1 MGNRTTLVAVAIGLA
16 VTASV
21 SADDNVR
28 QVQEKLRDGGFYSGE
43 VDGAYSSQL
52 AAALTRYQV
61 RKGLAVTGQLDEDTS
76 NALGANPAVTKDTA
90 APKQSSS
97 ETWRRLRRGERRTST
112 SGRRSET
119 AATDSRKRSSPGAE
133 ETESGTET
141 QPRSSDF
148 AKAATDKVPAATAR
162 TSSEITEPASAPP
175 PTGSGGRRPVSA
187 PPANG
192 QTGQISSGTTRPVSA
207 PPATGQI
214 SSETTQSAP
223 ALPATVAGS
232 SGDGDISTERLR
244 DYVGAFVLAG
254 LDPNVGSE
262 ADFFADRVKYYDQ
275 GVIDREKIRNDLQD
289 YAASWPERHFWF
301 VGNIIIEP
309 QHRKRVRVT
318 FPLRYELRNGAQYS
332 SGRINKTLVLEP
344 VGDDFQIVAVSE
356 SKAQ

>member
-1 MGNRTTLVAVAIGLA
+1 MARHKQRDRSGYQLGLCGEQATTGVRYNYVNLRFLLVVMIGLA
-16 VTASV
+16 IVGSV
-21 SADDNVR
+21 SADENVR
-28 QVQEKLRDGGFYSGE
+28 EVQEKLRDGGFYSGE
-43 VDGAYSSQL
+43 IDGAYSSQL

-61 RKGLAVTGQLDEDTS
+61 RKGLAVTGQLDVDTS
-76 NALGANPAVTKDTA
+76 NSLGAKPAVTKDTA
-90 APKQSSS
+90 APEQSSS

-112 SGRRSET
+112 SEGRSET
-119 AATDSRKRSSPGAE
+119 AATEARRTSSPGAE
-133 ETESGTET
+133 ETESSTET
-141 QPRSSDF
+141 QPRS
-148 AKAATDKVPAATAR
+148 APQAR
-162 TSSEITEPASAPP
+162 ARSSSEITKSASAA
-175 PTGSGGRRPVSA
+175 T
-187 PPANG
+187 PAD
-192 QTGQISSGTTRPVSA
+192 SERTRPVSA

-214 SSETTQSAP
+214 SSKTTESAS
-223 ALPATVAGS
+223 AAPATVASS

-275 GVIDREKIRNDLQD
+275 GVIDREKIRNDLKD

-332 SGRINKTLVLEP
+332 SGKINKTLVLEP
-344 VGDDFQIVAVSE
+344 VGDDLQIVAVSE
-356 SKAQ
+356 SKAE